1 MSALEVSTGSDLAYG
16 PNSAGKVRIRAEFG
30 PSSNHSNH
38 NLYLIS
44 SGKYFSRKE
53 KANRTADMD

>member
-1 MSALEVSTGSDLAYG
+1 MSALEVSTGPGLAHG
-16 PNSAGKVRIRAEFG
+16 PSSAGKVRIRAEFG
-30 PSSNHSNH
+30 PGSNHSNH
-38 NLYLIS
+38 KLYRIS